1 MHKVMDTAVWWD
13 RLGGSVITGSVPGHK
28 PRLCLQLRR
37 LDASLL
43 RRSLKRS
50 LRLLQLH
57 SSPVS
62 STSSSSDH
70 HSQLQVGL
78 ISKKNNSTA
87 ALIHYRCDDRGCNAA
102 WRPLLLLPCAGTK
115 VWYDAVDKE
124 RQRKRERDSFWLV
137 LVLSDAAIYGK
148 AVEILD
154 ADCKCC
160 VTICRLSH
168 RLFKREFRQSCL
180 V

>member
-1 MHKVMDTAVWWD
+1 MLQVVWKYLLKSSKKKKIQKEILWQSQCIIHAYYAQ
-13 RLGGSVITGSVPGHK
+13 GNGHGSLVGQTRGECHNGECPGHRLY

-78 ISKKNNSTA
+78 ISKKTTA
-87 ALIHYRCDDRGCNAA
+87 QQHWFTTDVMIEVAMQPEDRYFSYHALGPRCDMM
-102 WRPLLLLPCAGTK
+102 
-115 VWYDAVDKE
+115 
-124 RQRKRERDSFWLV
+124 Q
-137 LVLSDAAIYGK
+137 
-148 AVEILD
+148 
-154 ADCKCC
+154 
-160 VTICRLSH
+160 
-168 RLFKREFRQSCL
+168 
-180 V
+180 